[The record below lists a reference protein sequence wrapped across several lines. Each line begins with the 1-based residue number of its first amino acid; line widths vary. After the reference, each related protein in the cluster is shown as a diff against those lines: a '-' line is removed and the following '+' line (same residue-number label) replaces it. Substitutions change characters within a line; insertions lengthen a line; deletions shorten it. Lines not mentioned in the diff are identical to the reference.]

1 MRITGATARRWTVPV
16 AAAAAFVAA
25 GPVAGLL
32 TSAHADLP
40 PRSAQQLLV
49 DLQKADLKGLSG
61 TVVETANLGLP
72 SLPEG
77 LAPAGADPLALLS
90 GSHTLRIWSAGP
102 AESRVAL
109 LSSFGESDLV
119 RHGSDVW
126 AWTSS
131 NHQAIHWTVPTPTH
145 QPAEH
150 PLAEAVP
157 MTPQQAADKALAA
170 LDPTTQVTDAG
181 TTTVAGRAAYLLQLT
196 PRSTTTLVGSIQIA
210 IDGATHVPT
219 RVQVFA
225 QGSSAPALSIGFTH
239 FDPSTPSASAFRF
252 KPGPGVTV
260 KQGSTE
266 THAWSRAQTPRSP
279 MTHVTPVS
287 QPKVTGTGWGTVVV
301 ATLPP
306 DALAK
311 SGSGQAAGLLRTLP
325 TVSGSW
331 GSGHLLQGTLFS
343 VLLTDDGR
351 VAVGAVPP
359 DQLYAALG

>member
-1 MRITGATARRWTVPV
+1 MRITGASARRWTVPL

-25 GPVAGLL
+25 GPVAGAL

-49 DLQKADLKGLSG
+49 DIQGADLKGLSG
-61 TVVETANLGLP
+61 TVVETADLGLP
-72 SLPEG
+72 ALPES

-90 GSHTLRIWSAGP
+90 GSHMLRVWSAGP
-102 AESRVAL
+102 DASRVAL

-131 NHQAIHWTVPTPTH
+131 NHQATHWVVPADARGAHEQGRPDTAP
-145 QPAEH
+145 
-150 PLAEAVP
+150 AVP
-157 MTPQQAADKALAA
+157 MTPQQAADKAIAA

-181 TTTVAGRAAYLLQLT
+181 TTTVADRPAYLLQLT
-196 PRSTTTLVGSIQIA
+196 PRSTTTLVGSVQIA

-219 RVQVFA
+219 RVQIFPR
-225 QGSSAPALSIGFTH
+225 GSSSPALSIGFTH
-239 FDPSTPSASAFRF
+239 FDPSTPRASTFDF

-260 KQGSTE
+260 KQGTIPEHTGKPADRHDS
-266 THAWSRAQTPRSP
+266 HDSAATP
-279 MTHVTPVS
+279 
-287 QPKVTGTGWGTVVV
+287 PKVTGTGWDSVVV

-306 DALAK
+306 GAL
-311 SGSGQAAGLLRTLP
+311 SRSGQAAGLLRTLP
-325 TVSGSW
+325 TVSGTW

-351 VAVGAVPP
+351 AAVGAVPP
-359 DQLYAALG
+359 DQLYSALG

>member
-1 MRITGATARRWTVPV
+1 M

-25 GPVAGLL
+25 GPVAGTL

-49 DLQKADLKGLSG
+49 DIQNADLKGLSG
-61 TVVETANLGLP
+61 TVVATADLGLP
-72 SLPEG
+72 ALPES
-77 LAPAGADPLALLS
+77 LAPSGADPLALLS
-90 GSHTLRIWSAGP
+90 GSHTLRVWSAGP
-102 AESRVAL
+102 GESRVAL

-119 RHGSDVW
+119 RHGTDVW

-131 NHQAIHWTVPTPTH
+131 NHQATHWTVPADGRQHAVTP
-145 QPAEH
+145 PNEPV
-150 PLAEAVP
+150 PL
-157 MTPQQAADKALAA
+157 TPQQAADKALAA
-170 LDPTTQVTDAG
+170 LDPTTQVSDAG
-181 TTTVAGRAAYLLQLT
+181 TTTVAGRSAYVLQLT
-196 PRSTTTLVGSIQIA
+196 PRSTSTLVGSVQIA

-225 QGSSAPALSIGFTH
+225 KGSSSPALSIGFTH
-239 FDPSTPSASAFRF
+239 FHPTAPSASTFDF

-260 KQGSTE
+260 KQGAIAHHAAAKPE
-266 THAWSRAQTPRSP
+266 TSHTSPATP
-279 MTHVTPVS
+279 
-287 QPKVTGTGWGTVVV
+287 PKVTGTGWDSVVV

-306 DALAK
+306 GAL
-311 SGSGQAAGLLRTLP
+311 SHGGQASGLLRTLP
-325 TVSGSW
+325 TVSGTW

-359 DQLYAALG
+359 EQLYAALG